1 MWDIWNFRNALV
13 HGKGGVFQR
22 ANNRELDSQI
32 EQEFI
37 IGFANI
43 LPKDKYLFQEYTVS
57 KLKCETITVKR
68 HWLHSLSAARNATE
82 VVEPIQQETQ
92 LSIIDFLTEI
102 GANT

>member
-1 MWDIWNFRNALV
+1 M
-13 HGKGGVFQR
+13 FQR

-37 IGFANI
+37 IGFENI
-43 LPKDKYLFQEYTVS
+43 PVKDKHLYQDYMVP

>member
-1 MWDIWNFRNALV
+1 M
-13 HGKGGVFQR
+13 FQR

-92 LSIIDFLTEI
+92 LSILDFLTEI